1 MLDKEINILG
11 AGLCGSL
18 LSIMMAKQGYSVTV
32 REKRSDP
39 RKNRGS
45 AGRSINLAMSAKG
58 INALKYAGIF
68 EQIEPLL
75 MPMKGRMLHFQD
87 GREEL
92 QPYGQYDHEFIY
104 SVSRLRLNHL
114 LIDAAEEIGV
124 EIKFQH
130 SVESFD
136 KEKNVSFQSNNGGY
150 KLTAKNLLVTDGA
163 GSMMRRSYNGSSPI
177 LPQEEILP
185 HIKNKIDQKF
195 YEIIHTE
202 KFVKSTDSPL
212 EAAKKGKD
220 TSMWLSINSVKNK
233 NSDIVISAGNTGAL
247 LVIAKLNLKM
257 IESIDKP
264 ALSALW
270 PNKKG
275 MSVVLD
281 LGANIECSS
290 KNLLDFSIMGA
301 SLYKS
306 LYPND
311 NPNVA
316 LLNIGS
322 EELKGNEIIKETF
335 QILNELK
342 SENFNFSGYI
352 EGNQLMNG
360 DVNVI
365 VADGFTGNVA
375 LKTAEGTANF
385 IIEELKKT
393 LGGTIIGKIS
403 SILNISN
410 LRKFKKRL
418 DPRLYNGAI
427 FIGLDS
433 PVVKSHGGTDY
444 IGFSNS
450 LEVCNRIIKGNLIDK
465 IKNNIS

>member
-1 MLDKEINILG
+1 MSNFIKIAVD
-11 AGLCGSL
+11 
-18 LSIMMAKQGYSVTV
+18 
-32 REKRSDP
+32 
-39 RKNRGS
+39 
-45 AGRSINLAMSAKG
+45 AM
-58 INALKYAGIF
+58 
-68 EQIEPLL
+68 
-75 MPMKGRMLHFQD
+75 
-87 GREEL
+87 
-92 QPYGQYDHEFIY
+92 
-104 SVSRLRLNHL
+104 
-114 LIDAAEEIGV
+114 
-124 EIKFQH
+124 
-130 SVESFD
+130 
-136 KEKNVSFQSNNGGY
+136 GG
-150 KLTAKNLLVTDGA
+150 D
-163 GSMMRRSYNGSSPI
+163 SSPKKVI
-177 LPQEEILP
+177 EGIIHNHNTQKDNFFKIFGNKNEIFKL
-185 HIKNKIDQKF
+185 IEKKIDKKY
-195 YEIIHTE
+195 YEIVHTDN
-202 KFVKSTDSPL
+202 FVKSTDSPL
-212 EAAKKGKD
+212 EAAKRGKD
-220 TSMWLSINSVKNK
+220 TSMWLSIDSVKK
-233 NSDIVISAGNTGAL
+233 KESDIVISAGNTGAL

-275 MSVVLD
+275 MNVVLD

-306 LYPND
+306 LYPED

-322 EELKGNEIIKETF
+322 EELKGNDVIKETF
-335 QILNELK
+335 QILNERK
-342 SENFNFSGYI
+342 SNNFNFKGYI
-352 EGNQLMNG
+352 EGNELMNG

-385 IIEELKKT
+385 ITGELKKA
-393 LGGTIIGKIS
+393 LGGSIIGKIS

-410 LRKFKKRL
+410 LKKFKKRL

-465 IKNNIS
+465 IKNNI